1 MSKLARTRT
10 RTSLIAITALLAL
23 TQVTSAAA
31 APPPA
36 ATAGFSTFSI
46 GGLNAVAL
54 KDGALQQPND
64 GKSFIVGRS
73 PSEVAA
79 VLASGG
85 AATDHLEFG
94 LQPLLVRGKHRV
106 LLFDTGAGQNF
117 GPIAGALSESL
128 LAAGV
133 DPAKVT
139 DIFISHV
146 HGDHVGGL
154 LTPTNALAFPNATV
168 HISAPEWSYLSGM
181 DAHTAQLVG
190 ITQWQ
195 ALVSAIKPKV
205 APFEPGAEIIPGLVR
220 AVAIK
225 GHTPGHSGYLIG
237 AGGNTLLYI
246 GDTLHN
252 FIVSVRDP
260 QWLTAFD
267 ADPPTAAA
275 SRVDFVARVAASG
288 QRLYAVHF
296 PFPGVGRIVKQDG
309 GYVWVPEP
317 LH

>member
-1 MSKLARTRT
+1 MRASWITV
-10 RTSLIAITALLAL
+10 TALLML
-23 TQVTSAAA
+23 TCATRNATAE
-31 APPPA
+31 PPA
-36 ATAGFSTFSI
+36 ATARFVTFSI
-46 GGLNAVAL
+46 GDLKAVAL
-54 KDGALQQPND
+54 EDGTLQQPND

-85 AATDHLEFG
+85 AATDHFEFG
-94 LQPLLVRGKHRV
+94 LQPLLVRGNHRV
-106 LLFDTGAGQNF
+106 LLFDTGAGRNF
-117 GPIAGALSESL
+117 GPIAGALVSSL

-133 DPAKVT
+133 DPSSVT

-154 LTPTNALAFPNATV
+154 LNSEGGLAFPNATI

-181 DAHTAQLVG
+181 NAHTAQIVG
-190 ITQWQ
+190 IPQWD
-195 ALVSAIKPKV
+195 ALVRTITPKV
-205 APFEPGAEIIPGLVR
+205 APFEPDADIIPGLVK

-225 GHTPGHSGYLIG
+225 GHTPGHSAYLIG
-237 AGGNTLLYI
+237 TGAKTLLYI

-260 QWLTAFD
+260 QWLTSFD

-275 SRVDFVARVAASG
+275 SRVEFVARVAASG

-296 PFPGVGRIVKQDG
+296 PFPGVGTIVKQNNLDA
-309 GYVWVPEP
+309 WVPQA

>member
-1 MSKLARTRT
+1 MRA
-10 RTSLIAITALLAL
+10 SLIAATALLML
-23 TQVTSAAA
+23 TCVTRNATAD
-31 APPPA
+31 PPA
-36 ATAGFSTFSI
+36 ATARFFTFPI
-46 GGLNAVAL
+46 GDLNAIAL
-54 KDGALQQPND
+54 QDGSLQQPND
-64 GKSFIVGRS
+64 GKSFIVGRP

-94 LQPLLVRGKHRV
+94 LQPLLVRGKNRV

-117 GPIAGALSESL
+117 GPIAGALRESL
-128 LAAGV
+128 RAAGV
-133 DPAKVT
+133 DPADVT

-154 LTPTNALAFPNATV
+154 LTPANALAFPTATV

-190 ITQWQ
+190 IAQWQ
-195 ALVSAIKPKV
+195 ALVNTIKPKV
-205 APFEPGAEIIPGLVR
+205 APFKPNADIIPGLVR
-220 AVAIK
+220 AVAIQ

-237 AGGNTLLYI
+237 AGANTLLYF
-246 GDTLHN
+246 GDTLHH

-275 SRVDFVARVAASG
+275 SRVEFVARVAASG
-288 QRLYAVHF
+288 QLLYAVHF
-296 PFPGVGRIVKQDG
+296 PFPGVGKIVKKDG
-309 GYVWVPEP
+309 VYSWVPQT

>member
-1 MSKLARTRT
+1 MRASG
-10 RTSLIAITALLAL
+10 IALTALLMLML
-23 TQVTSAAA
+23 TCVTRNAMAE
-31 APPPA
+31 PPA
-36 ATAGFSTFSI
+36 ATARFVTFSI
-46 GGLNAVAL
+46 GDLNAVAL
-54 KDGALQQPND
+54 EDGTLEQPND

-85 AATDHLEFG
+85 AATDHFEFG
-94 LQPLLVRGKHRV
+94 LQPLLVRGNHRV
-106 LLFDTGAGQNF
+106 LLFDTGAGRNF
-117 GPIAGALSESL
+117 GPIAGALVSSL

-133 DPAKVT
+133 DPSSVT

-154 LTPTNALAFPNATV
+154 LNSEGGLAFPNATI

-181 DAHTAQLVG
+181 NAHTAQIVG
-190 ITQWQ
+190 IPQWD
-195 ALVSAIKPKV
+195 ALVRTITPKV
-205 APFEPGAEIIPGLVR
+205 APFEPDADIIPGLVK

-225 GHTPGHSGYLIG
+225 GHTPGHSAYLIG
-237 AGGNTLLYI
+237 TGAKTLLYI

-260 QWLTAFD
+260 QWLTSFD

-275 SRVDFVARVAASG
+275 SRVAFVARVAASG

-296 PFPGVGRIVKQDG
+296 PFPGVGIITKQDG
-309 GYVWVPEP
+309 VYRWVPQT